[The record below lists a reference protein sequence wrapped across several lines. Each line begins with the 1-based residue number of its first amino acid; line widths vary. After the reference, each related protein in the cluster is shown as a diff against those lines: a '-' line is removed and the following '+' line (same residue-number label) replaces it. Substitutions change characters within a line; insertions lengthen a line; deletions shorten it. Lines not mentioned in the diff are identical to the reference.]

1 MRVANTLPIGAD
13 LRPSCIAFLA
23 CSHAPDVA
31 HRCLAC
37 TVRQCMYDMPGI
49 SWSLGG
55 NDGGMGSSVCD
66 IVQRLRQEW
75 RGPSQLD
82 DSAYRILLSGWLQPY
97 FQGQP
102 FGVLMPLTDL
112 LHERPSRL

>member
-1 MRVANTLPIGAD
+1 MHLPLPTATLRA
-13 LRPSCIAFLA
+13 LCVSA
-23 CSHAPDVA
+23 CM
-31 HRCLAC
+31 
-37 TVRQCMYDMPGI
+37 TMPGI

-55 NDGGMGSSVCD
+55 NDGGMGSSLCD
-66 IVQRLRQEW
+66 IVQRLWQEW

-82 DSAYRILLSGWLQPY
+82 DSAYRILPSGGLQPN

-112 LHERPSRL
+112 LHERPRRP